1 MKCKICSKLESLAI
15 DEVVWVIVL
24 ISDYD
29 DLVFSLSRDQGI
41 TDPIRW
47 TCGSTVGNQRI
58 KQGEKAISS
67 HVQEFTGI
75 PDMDFD
81 GKQSQTAIGK
91 NYALKT
97 YE

>member
-1 MKCKICSKLESLAI
+1 M
-15 DEVVWVIVL
+15 
-24 ISDYD
+24 
-29 DLVFSLSRDQGI
+29 VFSLFRDQGI

-58 KQGEKAISS
+58 KHGEKAISS

-81 GKQSQTAIGK
+81 GKQSQTTIGK

-97 YE
+97 YK